1 MALYITLYTSHRCVP
16 VCVWERER
24 NNQQADHSCT
34 SFSPYRSFVYVISA
48 RSAIYTQSLAIA
60 AMAPCCCEN
69 ICHSIHP
76 QYYSSLERPN
86 FAQQQQR
93 PNPAGRRMCSRSCT
107 KYQQP
112 IVIRGGSSLPF
123 LFAKKEVLYHFQ
135 KKTLTRRQAGPNWFG
150 AGAAGMFSIRR
161 TKTIETSRV
170 VEVDLYIYLIILV
183 DTLEPS

>member
-1 MALYITLYTSHRCVP
+1 MEIINAEKKVYCFPIWHYSSMKIMHGTVYYTIHFSSVRSR
-16 VCVWERER
+16 VCVRER

-69 ICHSIHP
+69 ICYSIHP

-123 LFAKKEVLYHFQ
+123 LFAKKTSSLPFSKENANEKTSGTKLIWGRGRRYVL
-135 KKTLTRRQAGPNWFG
+135 
-150 AGAAGMFSIRR
+150 
-161 TKTIETSRV
+161 
-170 VEVDLYIYLIILV
+170 
-183 DTLEPS
+183 DTTN